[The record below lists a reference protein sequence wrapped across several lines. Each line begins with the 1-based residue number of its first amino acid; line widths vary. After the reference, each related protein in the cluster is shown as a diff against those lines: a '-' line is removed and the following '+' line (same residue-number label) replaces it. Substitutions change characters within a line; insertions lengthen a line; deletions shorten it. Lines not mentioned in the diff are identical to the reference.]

1 MSRRVVGDRYEL
13 EALPL
18 ARGGMGE
25 VWVGRDVKLE
35 REVAVKFLRLPD
47 GTPDDELVRRFVRES
62 RITARLEH
70 PGIPAVY
77 DVGTD
82 EDRPYLVMQRIH
94 GSTVADVVAENGPLP
109 IGWAAAIAAQVCAV
123 LTVAHRAS
131 LVHRDLK
138 PSNLM
143 FCPDGTVKVLDF
155 GLAVALDLAD
165 ISHITRT
172 GQTIGTP
179 AYMAPEQVMAALSG
193 PQSDLY
199 ALGCC
204 LHEMLTGRQTFGGPT
219 PYSVMNKQVGER
231 PSAIRRTRSDVPGEL
246 DELVLEL
253 LEKQPDDR
261 PDSAEVVFERL
272 KPFVKGLG
280 PLAPVLRTTDGYDA
294 VRMYAAVLAEVDS
307 GVHTREVGRPPEVS
321 VKVPTEQFSRGRL
334 DHARQQAT
342 ELIGQSR
349 FSQAAQVLDAV
360 AGPATQALGAADP
373 AVVSLRLELAN
384 VLFEGGDY
392 RSAAPV
398 YRRLGMEL
406 AEHHGPDSDLV
417 FRCRLQEATCRAL
430 IGETN
435 EAITQLQA
443 LLEDETRV
451 FGSADARTLELRR
464 QIGLLQLGAGRVP
477 EATRVLAALAADL
490 ERLHGHDHPL
500 TEKVRG
506 LLDGI
511 RQREE

>member
-1 MSRRVVGDRYEL
+1 MSRRVIGGRYEL

-25 VWVGRDVKLE
+25 VWVGRDVRLE

-47 GTPDDELVRRFVRES
+47 GAPDEELVRRFVRES

-82 EDRPYLVMQRIH
+82 DDRPYLVMQRVH
-94 GSTVADVVAENGPLP
+94 GSTVADVIAENGPLP
-109 IGWAAAIAAQVCAV
+109 IDWAAAIAAQVCAV
-123 LTVAHRAS
+123 LTAAHRAS

-138 PSNLM
+138 PGNLM
-143 FCPDGTVKVLDF
+143 FSPDGTVKVLDF

-193 PQSDLY
+193 PRSDLY

-219 PYSVMNKQVGER
+219 PYSVMNKQVSER
-231 PSAIRRTRSDVPGEL
+231 PVATRHTRSDVPAEL
-246 DELVLEL
+246 DSLVLEL

-272 KPFVKGLG
+272 RPFVKDLG
-280 PLAPVLRTTDGYDA
+280 PLTPVLRTTDGYDA
-294 VRMYAAVLAEVDS
+294 VRMYAAVLAQVTP
-307 GVHTREVGRPPEVS
+307 GVRPRAAKGPEARIEPHGV
-321 VKVPTEQFSRGRL
+321 QFSRGRL
-334 DHARQQAT
+334 DRARQEAT
-342 ELIGQSR
+342 ELIDQSR

-373 AVVSLRLELAN
+373 AVLSLRHELAN

-392 RSAAPV
+392 RNAAPV
-398 YRRLGMEL
+398 YRRLAMDI
-406 AEHHGPDSDLV
+406 AEHNGHDSELV

-435 EAITQLQA
+435 EAIAQLKA
-443 LLEDETRV
+443 LLEDMTRV
-451 FGSADARTLELRR
+451 HGATDAGSLDLRQ
-464 QIGLLQLGAGRVP
+464 QIGLLLLGSGRVP
-477 EATRVLAALAADL
+477 EATGVFAALSADL
-490 ERLHGHDHPL
+490 EQLHGHDHPL
-500 TEKVRG
+500 TAKIQG
-506 LLDGI
+506 LLDGV
-511 RQREE
+511 RQREA

>member
-1 MSRRVVGDRYEL
+1 VSRRVVGGRYEL
-13 EALPL
+13 EELPL

-35 REVAVKFLRLPD
+35 REVAVKFLRVPD
-47 GTPDDELVRRFVRES
+47 GTPDEELVRRFVRES

-70 PGIPAVY
+70 PGIPAVF

-82 EDRPYLVMQRIH
+82 EDRPYLVMQRIQ
-94 GSTVADVVAENGPLP
+94 GSTIADVIAENGPLP

-138 PSNLM
+138 PGNLM

-165 ISHITRT
+165 ISQITRT

-193 PQSDLY
+193 PSSDLY

-204 LHEMLTGRQTFGGPT
+204 VHEMLMGKQTFGGPT

-231 PSAIRRTRSDVPGEL
+231 PMATRRTRSEVPAEL
-246 DELVLEL
+246 DQLVLEL

-272 KPFVKGLG
+272 QPFVKDLG
-280 PLAPVLRTTDGYDA
+280 PLPPVLRTTDGYDA
-294 VRMYAAVLAEVDS
+294 VRMYAAVIAQVTR
-307 GVHTREVGRPPEVS
+307 GVAYKADVTPVRQ
-321 VKVPTEQFSRGRL
+321 TEAHADLFSRGRL
-334 DHARQQAT
+334 DRAREQAA
-342 ELIGQSR
+342 ELIAQSR

-360 AGPATQALGAADP
+360 AGPATEALGPADS

-384 VLFEGGDY
+384 ALFEGGDY
-392 RSAAPV
+392 RNAAPV
-398 YRRLGMEL
+398 YRRLGKDV
-406 AEHHGPDSDLV
+406 AKHDGPDSELA
-417 FRCRLQEATCRAL
+417 FRCRLQDATCRAL
-430 IGETN
+430 IGETDD
-435 EAITQLQA
+435 AIRQLQT
-443 LLEDETRV
+443 LLNDLTRV
-451 FGSADARTLELRR
+451 SGPTDSRTLDLRQ
-464 QIGLLQLGAGRVP
+464 QIGLLHLGAGRVA
-477 EATRVLAALAADL
+477 EATQILAALSIDL
-490 ERLHGHDHPL
+490 EKLHGQDHPL
-500 TEKVRG
+500 TAKVRG
-506 LLDGI
+506 LLNGI
-511 RQREE
+511 RQREG

>member
-1 MSRRVVGDRYEL
+1 MSRRVVGGRYEL

-35 REVAVKFLRLPD
+35 REVAVKFLRVPD
-47 GTPDDELVRRFVRES
+47 GTPDEELVRRFVRES

-82 EDRPYLVMQRIH
+82 EERPYLVMQRIH
-94 GSTVADVVAENGPLP
+94 GSTIADVIAENGRLP

-138 PSNLM
+138 PGNLM

-165 ISHITRT
+165 ISQITHT

-193 PQSDLY
+193 PRSDLY

-204 LHEMLTGRQTFGGPT
+204 LHEMLTGRQTFDGPT

-231 PSAIRRTRSDVPGEL
+231 PMATRRTRSEVPAEL
-246 DELVLEL
+246 DELILEL

-261 PDSAEVVFERL
+261 PDSAEMVFARL
-272 KPFVKGLG
+272 RPFVRRLG
-280 PLAPVLRTTDGYDA
+280 PLPPVLRTTDDYDA
-294 VRMYAAVLAEVDS
+294 VRMYAAVLTQVTPGE
-307 GVHTREVGRPPEVS
+307 GQEVS
-321 VKVPTEQFSRGRL
+321 APPVPPVEPRAEQFSRGRL
-334 DHARQQAT
+334 DRARRQAD

-360 AGPATQALGAADP
+360 VGPAAEALGPADP
-373 AVVSLRLELAN
+373 AVVSLRLDLADA
-384 VLFEGGDY
+384 LFEGGDY
-392 RSAAPV
+392 RNAAPA
-398 YRRLGMEL
+398 YRRLGTDVAEHSGPDTEL
-406 AEHHGPDSDLV
+406 A
-417 FRCRLQEATCRAL
+417 FRCRLQDATCRAL
-430 IGETN
+430 IGETDD
-435 EAITQLQA
+435 AITQLQA
-443 LLEDETRV
+443 LLKDMSRV
-451 FGSADARTLELRR
+451 HGAEDARTLDLRQ
-464 QIGLLQLGAGRVP
+464 QIGLLFLGAGRVD
-477 EATRVLAALAADL
+477 EATRVLAALSVDL
-490 ERLHGHDHPL
+490 EKLHGRDHPL
-500 TEKVRG
+500 TSKVQG

-511 RQREE
+511 RQREG